1 MDRTHVNTGLC
12 EMSAKLFVLSNK
24 RGYRSAD
31 FIEKMMKSELAIH
44 LYNKDF
50 PNLWLGE
57 TYVMSLLESEIK
69 IESGDTLSDDFMYW
83 AGYLF
88 RVWSLTYD
96 ETPEEMLEQ
105 APVELLESLFLGL
118 HVMSY
123 EMAIQDIK
131 ELYHSND

>member
-24 RGYRSAD
+24 RGYRSTD
-31 FIEKMMKSELAIH
+31 FIEKLMKSELAIH

-50 PNLWLGE
+50 SNLWLGE
-57 TYVMSLLESEIK
+57 TYVMSLLESETK

-83 AGYLF
+83 TGYLF

-105 APVELLESLFLGL
+105 APVELLEGLFLGL